1 MPADEMLPP
10 PVTDQVT
17 AELKLPVPWTLAEH
31 WEVAPVA
38 MVDGEQVGAT
48 EEMVGEVACGGAA
61 PAEPP
66 QATTHERSAHE
77 KTRPASEVQ
86 RVRVF
91 KGVPRLVLGDA
102 AGG

>member
-1 MPADEMLPP
+1 MPP
-10 PVTDQVT
+10 PVTDQAT
-17 AELKLPVPWTLAEH
+17 AELKLPVPWTFAEH
-31 WEVAPVA
+31 CEVAPVA

-48 EEMVGEVACGGAA
+48 EEMVGEVACCCAA

-66 QATTHERSAHE
+66 QETRHERTTHE

-91 KGVPRLVLGDA
+91 KGVPRLLLGDA